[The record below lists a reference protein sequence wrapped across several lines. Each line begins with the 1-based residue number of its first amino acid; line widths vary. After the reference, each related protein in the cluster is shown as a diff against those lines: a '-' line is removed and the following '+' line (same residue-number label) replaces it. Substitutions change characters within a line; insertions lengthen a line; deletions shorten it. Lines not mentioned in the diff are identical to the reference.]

1 MEVHPSNPS
10 TWEVETGCL
19 GIQSYLQLHNELKI
33 SMNNMRPYFK
43 KGQKN
48 QRALLP
54 SPPLNRLLAFV
65 SAFKDISRNNEL
77 GKQVDYN
84 LSWTLSA

>member
-10 TWEVETGCL
+10 TWEVGTECL
-19 GIQSYLQLHNELKI
+19 GIQSYLQLHNELKTN
-33 SMNNMRPYFK
+33 MNNIRPYFK

-54 SPPLNRLLAFV
+54 SPP
-65 SAFKDISRNNEL
+65 
-77 GKQVDYN
+77 Q
-84 LSWTLSA
+84 